1 MEEQD
6 KLEAWIDGIIAI
18 DGLRGPDAV
27 DAKLDA
33 LGYVVDRLKRLRKA
47 KGPSF
52 SFEQY
57 VHVQHDVIDN
67 VLFLVPSN
75 VREELGKGF
84 SPVQLQVPLLLF
96 LLIHHRDR
104 HNVLDIIDLFTGR
117 LANQFKEVDY
127 KRTDTGVIRCYTNT
141 RFAAKRLRD
150 YGLLRYTHKEA
161 YKTWE
166 LSLIGLLVASVL
178 FHERAKND
186 EPWQIPSKELNTVSG
201 ISQEILSALQGVH
214 DYQAF
219 VERLSRICKPR
230 ADLFSTFGPALERAY
245 KLLQGYVQALGSKDL
260 KEAERRKLG
269 PRFIKQL
276 EQEGI
281 DDKFHEE
288 FSQCMQLDEL
298 VRGKF

>member
-1 MEEQD
+1 MKEQEY
-6 KLEAWIDGIIAI
+6 LEAWIDGIIAI
-18 DGLRGPDAV
+18 DGLRGPEAV
-27 DAKLDA
+27 DAKLDV
-33 LGYVVDRLKRLRKA
+33 LGYVVDRLKRGRKA
-47 KGPSF
+47 KGPTY
-52 SFEQY
+52 SFERY
-57 VHVQHDVIDN
+57 VHARHDVIDN

-75 VREELGKGF
+75 VRQDLGKGF

-117 LANQFKEVDY
+117 LANQFKDVDY

-141 RFAAKRLRD
+141 RFAAKHLRD
-150 YGLLRYTHKEA
+150 FGLLRYTHKEA

-166 LSLIGLLVASVL
+166 LSLIGLLAASVI
-178 FHERAKND
+178 FHERAGND
-186 EPWQIPSKELNTVSG
+186 EPWQIPSKELNTVTG
-201 ISQEILSALQGVH
+201 ISEEVLTALQAVH
-214 DYQAF
+214 DYKTF
-219 VERLSRICKPR
+219 VERLSRICEPR
-230 ADLFSTFGPALERAY
+230 TDLFGTFGPALERAF
-245 KLLQGYVQALGSKDL
+245 KLLPGYVQELGSKDI
-260 KEAERRKLG
+260 KEADRRKLG

-298 VRGKF
+298 VRGKY